1 MNMEMSPKKADLTE
15 EERDRLL
22 TLWNDHPAMKHLGAG
37 VELTRDG
44 EVRAVVDPIQEY
56 HRGGLGTDALNGA
69 VIAGLFDM
77 VIGLTGFLHVVGR
90 RAGVAQLSIQFLR
103 PVVGEKFEVLGK
115 PTRVGRNLVFS
126 TAQLI
131 DQNGQVCATCD
142 GIVAVSG
149 SHKPAPD
156 NMPI

>member
-1 MNMEMSPKKADLTE
+1 MEMSPKTTDLSP

-22 TLWNDHPAMKHLGAG
+22 GLWNDHPAMKHLSAR
-37 VELTRDG
+37 VELTDTG
-44 EVRAVVDPIQEY
+44 QVRAIVDPVEDF

-69 VIAGLFDM
+69 AIAGLFDM
-77 VIGLTGFLHVVGR
+77 VIGLTGFLHVFGK

-103 PVVGEKFEVLGK
+103 PVVGDRFEVIGK
-115 PTRVGRNLVFS
+115 PSRVGRNLVFA

-131 DQNGQVCATCD
+131 DENGRTCATCD

-149 SHKPAPD
+149 SQIPAPD

>member
-1 MNMEMSPKKADLTE
+1 MEMSPPTPNLSP

-22 TLWNDHPAMKHLGAG
+22 ALWNDHPAMRHLSSK
-37 VELTRDG
+37 VELTEAG
-44 EVRAVVDPIQEY
+44 EVRAIVDPVEEF

-69 VIAGLFDM
+69 VISGLFDM
-77 VIGLTGFLHVVGR
+77 VVGLTGFLHVVGR

-103 PVVGEKFEVLGK
+103 PVVGDRFEVIGK
-115 PTRVGRNLVFS
+115 PTRVGRNLVFC

-131 DQNGQVCATCD
+131 DETGRICATCD

-149 SHKPAPD
+149 SSVPAPD